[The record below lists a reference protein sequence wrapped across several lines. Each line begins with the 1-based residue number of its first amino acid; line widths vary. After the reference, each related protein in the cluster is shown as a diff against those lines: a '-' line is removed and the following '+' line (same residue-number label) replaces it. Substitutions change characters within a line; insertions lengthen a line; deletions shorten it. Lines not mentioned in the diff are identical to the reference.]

1 MNLRFQIGDSQISGA
16 RILSQLQGL
25 PLMFQLQQEMAIDE
39 IVDSHSERLCQR
51 VAGEFQIDLT
61 PTAIEFDSLVTQI
74 AQIGSFQGMNS
85 EQIAAITTRTI
96 RLQKFKQAGW
106 GDRVASYYQTVR
118 HQLDRVTYSILLVE
132 DPLLAQELFFR
143 IQSGEQSFAELAIEY
158 SQDRTAIDGG
168 LVGPIPVAAV
178 PPAIA
183 QILFQLTA
191 GGLSPLFQVDDYY
204 GLIRLNQLVSPQLD
218 RGIYQL
224 LLDELFDNWIHT
236 QLPVNIADNL
246 TKNQPL
252 TTEIFDPNFAIRE
265 VSKPNLLSE

>member
-1 MNLRFQIGDSQISGA
+1 MNLTFQIGDSRISGA
-16 RILSQLQGL
+16 RILSHLQGL
-25 PLMFQLQQEMAIDE
+25 PLMLELQQEMAIDE
-39 IVDSHSERLCQR
+39 IIERL
-51 VAGEFQIDLT
+51 AGAFQLDLT
-61 PTAIEFDSLVTQI
+61 PTASEFDSLVTQI
-74 AQIGSFQGMNS
+74 SQISSFQGMNPA
-85 EQIAAITTRTI
+85 QIAAITTRSI

-118 HQLDRVTYSILLVE
+118 HQLDRVTYSILLVA

-158 SQDRTAIDGG
+158 SQDQTAINGG

-183 QILFQLTA
+183 QILLQLTA
-191 GGLSPLFQVDDYY
+191 GGLSPLFQLDGCY
-204 GLIRLNQLVSPQLD
+204 GLIRLNQLVSPELD
-218 RGIYQL
+218 HSIYQL

-252 TTEIFDPNFAIRE
+252 TTTIFEPNFNLRA
-265 VSKPNLLSE
+265 VSKPHLGSE